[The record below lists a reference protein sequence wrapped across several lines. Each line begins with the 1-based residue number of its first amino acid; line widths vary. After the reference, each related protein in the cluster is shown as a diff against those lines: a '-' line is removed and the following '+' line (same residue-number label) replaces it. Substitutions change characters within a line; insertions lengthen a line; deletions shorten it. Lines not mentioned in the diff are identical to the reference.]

1 MKVSIYIA
9 QSLDGFIARP
19 DGSLD
24 WLEHDAGGADYGYQA
39 FMASVDVLVMGRGTF
54 EMVASF
60 GGAWP
65 YAVPV
70 VVLSNTMDEIPEAL
84 ADHAQLMSGA
94 LTDVLAA
101 LAAQDYGHVYV
112 DGGITAQGFIA
123 AGLVDELIVTTLPI
137 LLGQGKPLFG
147 PLPADVHLTLLAH
160 EGFAS
165 GVTQVRYKVG

>member
-9 QSLDGFIARP
+9 QSLDGYIARP
-19 DGSLD
+19 DGGLD
-24 WLEHDAGGADYGYQA
+24 WLEHDAGDDDYGYHA
-39 FMASVDVLVMGRGTF
+39 FMAGVDVIVMGRGTF

-70 VVLSNTMDEIPEAL
+70 VVLSTTLREIPEAL
-84 ADHAQLMSGA
+84 TDHAQLMSGA
-94 LTDVLAA
+94 PADVLAA

-123 AGLVDELIVTTLPI
+123 AGLVDALIVTTLPI

-147 PLPADVHLTLLAH
+147 AVPADIHLSLVSC

-165 GVTQVRYKVG
+165 GVTQVRYNVG